1 MFEGEEMKNK
11 LILIGGVLLS
21 AAVSFTTMWWLLRG
35 IVYLM
40 EGV

>member
-1 MFEGEEMKNK
+1 MKNK

-21 AAVSFTTMWWLLRG
+21 AAVSFTTTWWLLRG

>member
-1 MFEGEEMKNK
+1 MRDR

-40 EGV
+40 EAV